1 MRADSLGGRI
11 VGAIARDPGA
21 ESPDISAS
29 AELRIWT
36 DAELTVRPGRLGPP
50 RGSMLGR
57 IVAALARTET
67 ATATA
72 PFTLAPPEVPTEDA
86 ELTIT
91 TGMLRSL
98 ASSLTPLSTSC
109 PLLFGAAGESSRR
122 LLASPGL
129 DVRLDP
135 PLAE

>member
-86 ELTIT
+86 ELTIV
-91 TGMLRSL
+91 L
-98 ASSLTPLSTSC
+98 A
-109 PLLFGAAGESSRR
+109 GRR
-122 LLASPGL
+122 LARQRSAGRPAGPAR
-129 DVRLDP
+129 VSGPTRSYEPVEPTSAARLGITTVP
-135 PLAE
+135 A

>member
-57 IVAALARTET
+57 IVAALARTQT

-86 ELTIT
+86 ELTIV
-91 TGMLRSL
+91 L
-98 ASSLTPLSTSC
+98 A
-109 PLLFGAAGESSRR
+109 GRR
-122 LLASPGL
+122 LARQGSAGRPG
-129 DVRLDP
+129 RLTRVSGP
-135 PLAE
+135 TRSYEPVEPTSAALLGITTVPA